1 VVRVTDVA
9 RTIPPAAPA
18 RRAAAG
24 RASGAPQRRFG
35 SRQAHLH
42 TFSIAWQLARLDVLR
57 RYTAT
62 MLGLVWAVLSPLLM
76 SAVIGVVFSSLF
88 GMPLREFL
96 PYVFL
101 NLTLWTFFAACAE
114 AGAIAFLAAEGYIKQ
129 IAKVSF
135 YTYPLRMV
143 LAAFFTLLLSLL
155 AVAAVV
161 VLLGGRVSAAWLLAV
176 PGLLAW
182 LAFGFAICTLSAVL
196 NTALRDFQYL
206 QTVGVQALFY
216 ATPIM
221 FPAVLLVEHDLA
233 WLLTWNPVY
242 HLMMLIRVPI
252 LYNDLPEV
260 SHYVASALSLAFFL
274 TCAVFAMRI
283 ARPRLVFWL

>member
-1 VVRVTDVA
+1 VSE
-9 RTIPPAAPA
+9 AAPTIA
-18 RRAAAG
+18 PTVTPRPAG
-24 RASGAPQRRFG
+24 GRPPGSSQRRFG

-76 SAVIGVVFSSLF
+76 SAVIGIVFSNLF

-101 NLTLWTFFAACAE
+101 NLTLWAFFAACVDS
-114 AGAIAFLAAEGYIKQ
+114 GAIAFLAAEGYIKQ

-143 LAAFFTLLLSLL
+143 LAAFFTLLLGLI
-155 AVAAVV
+155 AVAVVV
-161 VLLGGRVSAAWLLAV
+161 VLLGGRVSAMWLLAV
-176 PGLLAW
+176 PGLLSW
-182 LAFGFAICTLSAVL
+182 LAFGFAVCTLSAVL

-221 FPAVLLVEHDLA
+221 FPTLLLVQHDLG
-233 WLLTWNPVY
+233 WLLTWNPIY

-252 LYNDLPEV
+252 LYNDVPEL
-260 SHYVASALSLAFFL
+260 SHYVASALSLSFFMS
-274 TCAVFAMRI
+274 CAVFAMRI